1 MTTPMRGWKTWT
13 GVALLV
19 VAGAL
24 RALASVE
31 VLPVVVSE
39 ALIEALFLV
48 GGAFGLVGLGSKIEK
63 HK

>member
-24 RALASVE
+24 RTLASLE
-31 VLPVVVSE
+31 VLPLAVSE
-39 ALIEALFLV
+39 ALIEGLFLA

-63 HK
+63 NR